1 MWLLSMRSNFLPG
14 KMRIIPTIYYLIYE
28 KTHID
33 AQLLLDTF
41 NAYILLEDAI
51 SDSYQSAPFFKA
63 QLKPFLF
70 QM

>member
-1 MWLLSMRSNFLPG
+1 MWLLSMSSNVLPA
-14 KMRIIPTIYYLIYE
+14 KMRIIPTMHYLIYE

-41 NAYILLEDAI
+41 NSCILLEDAI
-51 SDSYQSAPFFKA
+51 SDPYQRDPFFKT